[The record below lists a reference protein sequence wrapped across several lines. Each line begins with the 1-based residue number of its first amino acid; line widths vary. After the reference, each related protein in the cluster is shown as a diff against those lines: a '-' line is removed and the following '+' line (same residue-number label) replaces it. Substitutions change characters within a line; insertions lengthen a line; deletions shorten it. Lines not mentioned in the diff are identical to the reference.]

1 MTILEK
7 LLKLSDQIAVSLLE
21 NKKPNAL
28 EETDLFSE
36 SEKANILS
44 NLTDSQKIQ
53 SRKHLLSQIDKKEDW
68 KKIQNRIQLEDKT
81 PVINLSFLKYAA
93 VLLVL
98 LGVSF
103 YFTQVNNLFDSN
115 QTLTPNSVPENNTA
129 NNKVTLV
136 LGNGKTV
143 VLGHGKKI
151 ITNGVQTNDT
161 EISYSDLQNSEI
173 EYNYLTIPR
182 GEQFSLK
189 LADGTKV
196 WLNSE
201 SQLKF
206 PNQFVDGKPRTVELV
221 YGEAYFDVSPS
232 EKHNGA
238 SFKVQSGTQLLTVLG
253 TEFNLKAY
261 KDENVIT
268 TTLVEGKVAI
278 NLSNG
283 DYKLTPSDQL
293 VFNKTNNL
301 ANLNQVNTYYSTS
314 WKDGVFNFETM
325 PLQEVMKIISRWYD
339 VKVVFENEDLKTDKF
354 SGIIRKKYN
363 LKQIVNVFAIS
374 NLDVVYDSKSRT
386 IYMK

>member
-1 MTILEK
+1 MAIFDKIIL
-7 LLKLSDQIAVSLLE
+7 LSKDLANSILRNEESKVLNDSDLV
-21 NKKPNAL
+21 NKSGQQHIL
-28 EETDLFSE
+28 DDLT
-36 SEKANILS
+36 NP
-44 NLTDSQKIQ
+44 DKIRIRQ
-53 SRKHLLSQIDKKEDW
+53 ELLSQIDEKNDW
-68 KKIQNRIQLEDKT
+68 KKIEQTIQT
-81 PVINLSFLKYAA
+81 PVRYLHYFKYAA
-93 VLLVL
+93 AILVL
-98 LGVSF
+98 FGASF
-103 YFTQVNNLFDSN
+103 YSIQYTNLFESN
-115 QTLTPNSVPENNTA
+115 KSISPISLPENSDG
-129 NNKVTLV
+129 NNKATLV

-143 VLGHGKKI
+143 ILGHGKKI
-151 ITNGVQTNDT
+151 ITNGIQTNDT
-161 EISYSDLQNSEI
+161 EISYSDTQNSNV

-206 PNQFVDGKPRTVELV
+206 PNQFVVGKSRTVELV

-238 SFKVQSGTQLLTVLG
+238 SFKVKSGSQLLTVLG

-283 DYKLTPSDQL
+283 DFKLAPSGQL
-293 VFNKTNNL
+293 VFNKTNNS
-301 ANLNQVNTYYSTS
+301 ANLNQVSTYYFTS

-325 PLQEVMKIISRWYD
+325 PLQEVMKTISRWYD
-339 VKVVFENEDLKTDKF
+339 VKVVFENEGLKTDKF
-354 SGIIRKKYN
+354 SGVIRKKYD
-363 LKQIVNVFAIS
+363 LKQIVDIFAIS
-374 NLDVVYDSKSRT
+374 NLDVVYESKSRT
-386 IYMK
+386 IYIK

>member
-7 LLKLSDQIAVSLLE
+7 LLKLSDQIAISLLE

-115 QTLTPNSVPENNTA
+115 QTLTPNSVPENNIA